1 MKRNSIWIMGILC
14 VLFILSFAYIGATA
28 ALSPD
33 EVPSTSTIVEPTY
46 TETTKPIETLPP
58 SSSTTVPTE
67 PPIVLPT
74 FNCQWEEFEYIKFSN
89 LEDLQIEKEKLEKYS
104 VQFTLACSQYIIEL
118 PLASSSP
125 EAAEAWEFYETVLWP
140 EQNRLTELIERYQWD
155 YRMLEYPVATQ
166 VWLFLTNEMG
176 YSESVAAGIIGNMMA
191 ECGGQ
196 TLKLDWTAINKKS
209 GCYGLCQWHPKYHKE
224 VQGGNLAAQLNYMK
238 TSIPKGMSQQWA
250 LNAYRKGFTYE
261 EFLALQDPAEAAYA
275 FCVIYERPGS
285 GSYEKRRE
293 NALKAYEY
301 FAL

>member
-1 MKRNSIWIMGILC
+1 MKRNSIWIIGLLC
-14 VLFILSFAYIGATA
+14 ISLIIPLAYVSATV
-28 ALSPD
+28 SPYLD
-33 EVPSTSTIVEPTY
+33 TAPTTSIITEPTSSEIIEP
-46 TETTKPIETLPP
+46 TETLPP

-67 PPIVLPT
+67 PAVVLPT
-74 FNCQWEEFEYIKFSN
+74 FNCQWENFEYIKFSN
-89 LEDLQIEKEKLEKYS
+89 LEDLQMEREKLEKYS
-104 VQFTLACSQYIIEL
+104 IQFTLACSQYIIEL
-118 PLASSSP
+118 PLANSSP
-125 EAAEAWEFYETVLWP
+125 EAAEAWEFYETVLRP
-140 EQNRLTELIERYQWD
+140 EQNRLTELIERYRWD
-155 YRMLEYPVATQ
+155 HRMLEYPVATQ

-176 YSESVAAGIIGNMMA
+176 YSEFVAAGIIGNMMA

-196 TLKLDWTAINKKS
+196 TLKLDWTAVNKKS

-275 FCVIYERPGS
+275 FCVIYERPGP